1 MYLPGCPPRPEM
13 LLDAILKLHDKIM
26 DEPLGVNA
34 KRRQLPDYAPRE
46 LVPSSQRYTAEGR
59 KVARQALRKELMQ

>member
-1 MYLPGCPPRPEM
+1 M

-34 KRRQLPDYAPRE
+34 RRRELPDYQPRQ
-46 LVPSSQRYTAEGR
+46 LVASSQRFTPEGKKEHR
-59 KVARQALRKELMQ
+59 KALRAELMR